1 MLILFFEVL
10 DEEENHDAVVF
21 LTEIDYQSNLILVSS
36 VNEARRLWGCFNL
49 HYLCCRCCFVSCKLN
64 DYFLTEGMDVHAKGQ

>member
-21 LTEIDYQSNLILVSS
+21 LTEIDYQSNLILVSMKH
-36 VNEARRLWGCFNL
+36 EGCK
-49 HYLCCRCCFVSCKLN
+49 VV
-64 DYFLTEGMDVHAKGQ
+64 LTCIICVVAVVL

>member
-21 LTEIDYQSNLILVSS
+21 LTEIDYQSNLILLSMKH
-36 VNEARRLWGCFNL
+36 EGCG
-49 HYLCCRCCFVSCKLN
+49 VV
-64 DYFLTEGMDVHAKGQ
+64 LTCIICVVAVVL